1 MFLSGLFR
9 ETRAHELMLRFG
21 NLPRELLNRVCG
33 DFLENEF
40 QYALEQTVE
49 STNGI
54 RLLIQNRDADQ
65 RVRLGALESIE
76 RLVGSGRLQRPLAV
90 LYLRDL
96 FNGKLERVRSELWDC
111 LVGTAVLLSAAE
123 LLPEIRQASEEGLCS
138 PEFNLE
144 EIEEGLA
151 DEWED
156 FDRVLYKAFG
166 GRGRPPLDHL
176 TGKGWWTRS
185 YRNA

>member
-9 ETRAHELMLRFG
+9 ETRAHELLLRFG

-76 RLVGSGRLQRPLAV
+76 RLVGSGRLQRPWLSCTCGTCSTENWSGSGPSCGIAWSAPRCSCPPPSSCPKSGGHAKKASA
-90 LYLRDL
+90 LRSSIWKRL
-96 FNGKLERVRSELWDC
+96 KRGSRTSGK
-111 LVGTAVLLSAAE
+111 
-123 LLPEIRQASEEGLCS
+123 I
-138 PEFNLE
+138 
-144 EIEEGLA
+144 
-151 DEWED
+151 
-156 FDRVLYKAFG
+156 
-166 GRGRPPLDHL
+166 L
-176 TGKGWWTRS
+176 TGCCIRHLVAGAGPRS
-185 YRNA
+185 TI